1 MASTW
6 GQVKPNHI
14 MGLGVR
20 IFVIILAILQP
31 IVILIVC
38 GVDVPSISST
48 WTTVLQPL
56 FIVTNAMTSYLFF
69 EIKKWKIP
77 AMLLLLLTAFSVEFS
92 PIAHNIIATGF
103 FLSCLF
109 PLIVTRRL
117 KGYLYVYLASIFIL
131 IFFGIFWFE
140 VWGVY
145 VLCAYHLHTI
155 LYKQRLFAKKAK
167 KSLETLN

>member
-1 MASTW
+1 
-6 GQVKPNHI
+6 

-20 IFVIILAILQP
+20 IFVIIIAIVQPIAIL
-31 IVILIVC
+31 LVC
-38 GVDVPSISST
+38 GADIPSISST

-92 PIAHNIIATGF
+92 LIAHNIIATGF

-117 KGYLYVYLASIFIL
+117 KGYLYVYIGSIFTFL
-131 IFFGIFWFE
+131 FFGIFWFE
-140 VWGVY
+140 VWAVY
-145 VLCAYHLHTI
+145 TLCAYHLHII
-155 LYKQRLFAKKAK
+155 LYKISLLTKKGVK
-167 KSLETLN
+167 NLELLK